1 MIETASQRMAD
12 LNVLRQV
19 DIYLKQTIEYPF
31 AAFWENA
38 ERTADFL
45 RQADESAR
53 IIQTNVGLLVIL
65 VGPRGGGK
73 TTAAVWWVQDRKE
86 TAPEVPIVSNVPI
99 TGAIYVPDILKFL
112 ATKLSIEGE
121 GGKNYRTLEDNT
133 VEVLP
138 RKEIPAEMLIIIDE
152 AAISGFES
160 RGSGVG
166 SPLHTYLLALSRK
179 LNVDIV
185 LISQLLS
192 MSDKRAQWLAD
203 FYWLCEAKNV
213 PGTRT
218 LDHFRYRVY
227 DEKYDKTNEFH
238 VSRQDAIDYLF
249 GRFDTYDIPNYEAL
263 ADAYTIQYQITDED
277 EQFYLDVRDH
287 RQHIPRQPVSENVEV
302 FKMRK
307 ALRGPS
313 GRWPGETFL
322 STRPNEL
329 HGQVRRW
336 EVLQRDWN
344 AELGVYQYRV
354 REIPNNT
361 VVEDAGME
369 EPEAAA

>member
-12 LNVLRQV
+12 LNALRQV

-31 AAFWENA
+31 AAFWESA

-86 TAPEVPIVSNVPI
+86 NTPEVPIVSNVPI

-238 VSRQDAIDYLF
+238 VSRQDAMDYLF
-249 GRFDTYDIPNYEAL
+249 GRFDTYDVPNYEAL

-277 EQFYLDVRDH
+277 IEFYKDIRDH
-287 RQHIPRQPVSENVEV
+287 RQHIPQPVSENVEV

-307 ALRGPS
+307 PLRGPS
-313 GRWPGETFL
+313 RRWPGETFL

-354 REIPNNT
+354 KEIPNNT
-361 VVEDAGME
+361 VVEDAGVE